1 MSPAVQITAIICLTL
16 VALALI
22 VVLAGYLGSKIKK

>member
-1 MSPAVQITAIICLTL
+1 MNLGTAIVLSIAIICLTL

-22 VVLAGYLGSKIKK
+22 AGKND